1 MVRYSSPNA
10 ADGGETERRKEGAI
24 ARLPRIR
31 ITMKRDD
38 SDRKGSASLTAC
50 GLALHL
56 AWILSSSFGS
66 LGIIPGGSVPA
77 FFELTGLRVPLP
89 FVVALIA
96 QALTLLCAGV
106 LAQHRPG
113 FLSSKQAVAG
123 AALAVAAGS
132 AVVLGIQPDGQQGL
146 AASVVAAVAIGVG
159 AAELLLFWGVAF
171 SKMDVSSI
179 ALNVGLALTG
189 ASALYAC
196 LAFLV
201 PAGAGHWL
209 VALLPLLELP
219 FARLSTPAR
228 YARERSLPLF
238 AELPVKRGKFGS
250 MMGAALFLSGLSL
263 GMLKALSAE
272 EILSCQDAAVPVFAL
287 LLAGI
292 LVTLL
297 LSLIL
302 QGDADDD
309 PRWDLLLRPLM
320 AVMVAAAFASPLLF
334 GTAPTAALLLLFASY
349 LYVEA
354 VMWVYLT
361 GLSQEY
367 RLSAVFLVGIGR
379 GAFTLGALGGI
390 WLVLESPL
398 VASLPDGY
406 AGAAVLAA
414 LAVGYVLNPR
424 IAIVKRTALK
434 ARGSVRANADVLE
447 RTLPSGSAGVGRAG
461 ALGMAG
467 AVGGSGAVGGG
478 ASGGAA
484 DGFGAS
490 GAEAVGGF
498 GNGGSTAGVA
508 NGVGAADGSRRAG
521 GASGPA
527 VGTGEGGASTGAGV
541 GITTPAASPRL
552 DPQAEANAFKRV
564 CEEIGGRY
572 LLSQRQTEVLYLLA
586 RGHNAAHVQEKLG
599 ITRNTA
605 KSHMN
610 KIYRKLDIH
619 TQQEL
624 LMMVEDE
631 LATLENTADGAPER

>member
-1 MVRYSSPNA
+1 
-10 ADGGETERRKEGAI
+10 
-24 ARLPRIR
+24 
-31 ITMKRDD
+31 MKRDD

-66 LGIIPGGSVPA
+66 LGLIPGGSVPA

-89 FVVALIA
+89 FVAALIA

-146 AASVVAAVAIGVG
+146 VASIVAAVAIGVG

-171 SKMDVSSI
+171 SKMDVPSI
-179 ALNVGLALTG
+179 ALNVGMALTG

-201 PAGAGHWL
+201 PAGASCWL

-238 AELPVKRGKFGS
+238 AELPVKRGKFGG

-320 AVMVAAAFASPLLF
+320 AVMVTAAFASPLLF
-334 GTAPTAALLLLFASY
+334 GTAPVVALLLLFASY

-434 ARGSVRANADVLE
+434 ARGFVHADADVLE
-447 RTLPSGSAGVGRAG
+447 RTLPPAAAGIDRVG
-461 ALGMAG
+461 ALGVTEAVGSNG
-467 AVGGSGAVGGG
+467 AVG
-478 ASGGAA
+478 SGGAGGETA
-484 DGFGAS
+484 DGFGMGS
-490 GAEAVGGF
+490 AETGGGF
-498 GNGGSTAGVA
+498 GNGGLTAGAA
-508 NGVGAADGSRRAG
+508 NGVGAAGGSKRTG
-521 GASGPA
+521 GASGSA
-527 VGTGEGGASTGAGV
+527 VGTGGGRASTNAGNGV
-541 GITTPAASPRL
+541 ATSAASPRL
-552 DPQAEANAFKRV
+552 DPQAETNAFKRV

-586 RGHNAAHVQEKLG
+586 RGYNAAHVQEKLG

-631 LATLENTADGAPER
+631 LAALENAAGSTPER